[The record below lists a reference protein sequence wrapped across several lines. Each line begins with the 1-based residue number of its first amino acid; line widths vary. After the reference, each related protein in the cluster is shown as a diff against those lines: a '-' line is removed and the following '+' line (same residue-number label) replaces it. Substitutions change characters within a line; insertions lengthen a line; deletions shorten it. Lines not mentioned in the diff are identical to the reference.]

1 MRIVRFFAKFTI
13 ILLIVVVGAF
23 LVSREILL
31 MIGTH
36 KVATSLSDLVLMS
49 HKGSY
54 ASSCRAKGVS
64 EFSSPEGPEL
74 RLRFISDT
82 EYVLEVNLEEQTVT
96 VRLPEWD
103 EPESRKS

>member
-64 EFSSPEGPEL
+64 EFPLP
-74 RLRFISDT
+74 R
-82 EYVLEVNLEEQTVT
+82 VQNLDCDSLVIQSMC
-96 VRLPEWD
+96 
-103 EPESRKS
+103 SR